1 MPHSRVPTCRC
12 SPTPEPLPL
21 NPTPY
26 VSSMPSIPSI
36 GEQYANAASYA
47 REKGV
52 VVDGD
57 QETFGQR
64 LTEVLC
70 AQLYAICVKIMVYNI
85 GKLLDKCEPARSVS
99 YARGALLRAGG
110 SV

>member
-1 MPHSRVPTCRC
+1 MRM
-12 SPTPEPLPL
+12 
-21 NPTPY
+21 

-52 VVDGD
+52 AVDGD

-70 AQLYAICVKIMVYNI
+70 ACHRRLAAHSRRVPAPYVALYPCLTLV
-85 GKLLDKCEPARSVS
+85 
-99 YARGALLRAGG
+99 
-110 SV
+110 